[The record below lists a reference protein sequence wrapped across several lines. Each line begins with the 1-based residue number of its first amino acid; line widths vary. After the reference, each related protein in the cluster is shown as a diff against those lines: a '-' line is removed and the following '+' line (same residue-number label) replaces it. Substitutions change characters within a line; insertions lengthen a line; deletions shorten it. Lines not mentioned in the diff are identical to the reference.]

1 MRCDGEIVEDKLKR
15 TDKKKVQCSIST
27 KNKDDGATT
36 SVTICQCDEL

>member
-15 TDKKKVQCSIST
+15 TDEKKCSIST

-36 SVTICQCDEL
+36 SATIC